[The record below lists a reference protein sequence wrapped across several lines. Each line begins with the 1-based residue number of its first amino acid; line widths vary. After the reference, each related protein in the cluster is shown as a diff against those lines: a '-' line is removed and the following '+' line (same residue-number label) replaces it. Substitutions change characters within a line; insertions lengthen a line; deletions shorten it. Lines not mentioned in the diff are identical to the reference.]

1 METALYRHRPH
12 PSGQTCAATAIRCS
26 LVIVDDPNDQNL
38 AAYAENL
45 MRTVTSERYEVIVCT
60 SSRTHAYSRAAGLAA
75 DLRVVVIQENA
86 GQKELLDAAVREA
99 RGSYV
104 LLIRKPVEFD
114 MQVLEESLN
123 EQARCGNPLS
133 VSATGKFVLVERS
146 HYLAAGGFAGLR
158 SLLPDHEVAASPV
171 PPSSIGRVRD
181 LHNREVQVCF
191 GRGTRVDP
199 DVVIDTPE
207 LVSIGSNSVIR
218 KGVVLR
224 PEGGEIVIGDNC
236 VINHY
241 CVFHGKGG
249 IYVGDWTIIAPHCG
263 FYAQNHTFERFDVPI
278 TRQPSVGKG
287 IYLMGDNWIGAGAVV
302 CDDVTLGKGAVIG
315 AGAVVC
321 KSVPMASVA
330 AGVPARVIKKR
341 YQADW
346 DFHQR
351 ERATCEG
358 MPAHIDAHVRERG
371 RSLSKFVETD
381 DRALDVGCGEG
392 TVTRLIAQ
400 ACGRVVGCD
409 YSLEA
414 VETARKHV
422 PDAEFAYCNSTALR
436 FPDGAFTKV
445 VLSDIAEHLLPVQL
459 RRTLHEVA
467 RVLTSQGTLV
477 LATPLTGNGTRTST
491 YAHIYEYSQEEI
503 SAYLNR
509 EFCDVRIVDRRF
521 GILLARKR

>member
-1 METALYRHRPH
+1 METTLHKHRPH
-12 PSGQTCAATAIRCS
+12 SPEQAQATIATRCS
-26 LVIVDDPNDQNL
+26 LIIVDDLNDQNL
-38 AAYAENL
+38 AAYVENL
-45 MRTVTSERYEVIVCT
+45 ARTVTSERYEIMVCT
-60 SSRTHAYSRAAGLAA
+60 SSRTHTYSRAGSAA
-75 DLRVVVIQENA
+75 NVRVVAVQENA

-104 LLIRKPVEFD
+104 LLIRKPVGFD
-114 MQVLEESLN
+114 MQVLEESLD
-123 EQARCGNPLS
+123 EQACCGNPLS

-158 SLLPDHEVAASPV
+158 SFLPAPEIAVASTS
-171 PPSSIGRVRD
+171 PSSVGRVRD
-181 LHNREVQVCF
+181 LHNREVQVCC
-191 GRGTRVDP
+191 GHDTYVDP
-199 DVVIDTPE
+199 DVVIDTPN
-207 LVSIGSNSVIR
+207 LVKIGSNSVIR

-224 PEGGEIVIGDNC
+224 AEGGEIVIGDHC

-249 IYVGDWTIIAPHCG
+249 IHVGDWTIIAPHCG
-263 FYAQNHTFERFDVPI
+263 LYAQNHTFGRFDVPI
-278 TRQPSVGKG
+278 TKQPNVGKG
-287 IYLMGDNWIGAGAVV
+287 IYLMGDNWIGAGAIV
-302 CDDVTLGKGAVIG
+302 CDDVTLGKGAIIG
-315 AGAVVC
+315 AGATVS
-321 KSVPMASVA
+321 KSIPMASVA
-330 AGVPARVIKKR
+330 VGVPARVIKKR

-358 MPAHIDAHVRERG
+358 MPAHIDAHVQERG
-371 RSLSKFVETD
+371 RSLAMFVETD
-381 DRALDVGCGEG
+381 DHVLDVGCGEG

-400 ACGRVVGCD
+400 ACARVVGCD

-422 PDAEFAYCNSTALR
+422 PNAEFVYCNCTALR
-436 FPDGAFTKV
+436 FSDGTFTKV
-445 VLSDIAEHLLPVQL
+445 VLSDVAEHLLPVQL
-459 RRTLHEVA
+459 RRTLDEVA
-467 RVLTSQGTLV
+467 RVLTSQGALI
-477 LATPLTGNGTRTST
+477 LATPLSGNGTRAST

-509 EFCDVRIVDRRF
+509 AFCDVRLVDRRF